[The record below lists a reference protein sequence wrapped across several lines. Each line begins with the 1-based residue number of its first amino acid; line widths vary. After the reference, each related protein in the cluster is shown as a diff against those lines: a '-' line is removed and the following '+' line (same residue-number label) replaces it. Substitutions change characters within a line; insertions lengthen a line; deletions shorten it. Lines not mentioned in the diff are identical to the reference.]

1 MPKPGNERSAVFK
14 ARRGKAWAGTK
25 APFSRRSFCFG
36 HSRSENMGLFPTIGE
51 MRLSSDVKF
60 IGRQNLPPEL

>member
-25 APFSRRSFCFG
+25 APFSQRSFCFG
-36 HSRSENMGLFPTIGE
+36 CGRSENMGLFPAIDE
-51 MRLSSDVKF
+51 MRLSSDVKSVE
-60 IGRQNLPPEL
+60 RPEPTT